1 MFRDNWYAL
10 SLEQLTPEELEYL
23 LTNITSK
30 LWRLDNLYYIKDKY
44 SKIGVMRLNDSQ
56 RTVLTKFKHN
66 KKIILKSRQQGISTL
81 YLAYNLDS
89 CLI

>member
-66 KKIILKSRQQGISTL
+66 KKIILSLGSKVSRHYI
-81 YLAYNLDS
+81 
-89 CLI
+89 